1 MSPAEIAAK
10 DPQRAAYVIAETGQV
25 VTYAELEADA
35 NRGAQ
40 FFRSLGL
47 QRGDHIALLL
57 ENHPDFFKI
66 CWAAQR
72 SGLYSQRSVGGYSRQ
87 RLSTSLTIAKRECLS
102 RLATDVRL

>member
-10 DPQRAAYVIAETGQV
+10 DPQRAAYIIAETGQV

-57 ENHPDFFKI
+57 ENHPD
-66 CWAAQR
+66 
-72 SGLYSQRSVGGYSRQ
+72 
-87 RLSTSLTIAKRECLS
+87 
-102 RLATDVRL
+102 